1 VQEQIAIAGLGRV
14 QAQANGR
21 IINICASRERESPAM
36 QWAIQDIPFDSPTFE
51 RGPLMWA
58 NITHGVDSPIDI
70 QYQYL
75 FVVVDFYDSSR
86 T

>member
-1 VQEQIAIAGLGRV
+1 VQEQIATADLGRIH
-14 QAQANGR
+14 AQANGC
-21 IINICASRERESPAM
+21 IINICASGEDESPAM
-36 QWAIQDIPFDSPTFE
+36 QWAIQDIPFDSTTLE
-51 RGPLMWA
+51 RGSLMWT

-75 FVVVDFYDSSR
+75 FVVVDFYDASR